1 MRYRAQSQHG
11 PSLQASILENGASG
25 RLRLREGRAP
35 IKVTQHS
42 SGKDRTR
49 ARVSLLCYGGT
60 VPGTQG
66 RPSPSLPHPLYS
78 CPPGLPQPDCPP
90 CVPTAGSQPDP
101 ALLLFSWTSRL
112 QGTKG
117 KRGSSSAAS
126 TQGAQAQDGEPS
138 SLGRHQQAGLHPRAS
153 CSPRAMRRA
162 EEDTHLG
169 PGLAAPSLSLPEP
182 HLTPR
187 LPLRSLGNLN
197 APMTPRSV
205 LAGSLLLQRP

>member
-1 MRYRAQSQHG
+1 M
-11 PSLQASILENGASG
+11 
-25 RLRLREGRAP
+25 
-35 IKVTQHS
+35 
-42 SGKDRTR
+42 
-49 ARVSLLCYGGT
+49 
-60 VPGTQG
+60 
-66 RPSPSLPHPLYS
+66 
-78 CPPGLPQPDCPP
+78 
-90 CVPTAGSQPDP
+90 PTAGSQPDP

-126 TQGAQAQDGEPS
+126 TQGPQAQDGEPS

-187 LPLRSLGNLN
+187 LPLRSLGNRN

-205 LAGSLLLQRP
+205 LAGSLLLPLAPAAVNIHEFPPWGEQVAYPCSIPVHCGCCPGPLPPGWSPPTLSGPQQPGSSSDQGLSKVPGVLGPRTQAAAEPCREPGTGLKAMGGT